1 LIAGLDPDGIGIRVS
16 GSRSDLTKEGFC
28 PLFIAQEVEY
38 EPMDQTDF
46 TYG

>member
-1 LIAGLDPDGIGIRVS
+1 LIVGLDPDGIGIRVS
-16 GSRSDLTKEGFC
+16 SSRSDLTLGGFF

-38 EPMDQTDF
+38 EPLDQTDF

>member
-16 GSRSDLTKEGFC
+16 GSGSDLTSREFY

-38 EPMDQTDF
+38 EPLDQTDF
-46 TYG
+46 MYG